1 MLTLDPSLNMSYCA
15 KKKKKKMS
23 NFLPSFKQLQKMVT
37 VMVGENHQ
45 ILQNVILTSFWE
57 IKCQAE
63 SLEIA

>member
-15 KKKKKKMS
+15 KKKKKMS